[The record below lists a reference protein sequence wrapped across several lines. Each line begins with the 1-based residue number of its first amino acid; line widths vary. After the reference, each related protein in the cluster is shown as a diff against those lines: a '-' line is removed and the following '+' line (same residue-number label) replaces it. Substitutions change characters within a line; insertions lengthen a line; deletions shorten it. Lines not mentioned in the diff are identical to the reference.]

1 MYWEDEAFIVS
12 KRKFRENAII
22 LEAFTKKYGK
32 VSGIVYGGNSRKI
45 KNYLQLLNKIFVV
58 YKSKNENQ
66 IGYFTTELIQAIS
79 PKFFNNKNKI
89 LCVNSLSSI
98 LKILLPE
105 NQTYENIYISLNNL
119 LSKLETQNWLLHY
132 LNWEINLINELGYG
146 FKIEPRDYKNSDKN
160 KILNIKIDNIE
171 YKIPNFLINKNFT
184 GVNSNDVLDGLN
196 FSRNLLNN
204 KFFYPNNIRLPYS
217 RILLED

>member
-105 NQTYENIYISLNNL
+105 NQTYENIYISLNDL